1 MRVRLASKKQE
12 LEEILHEMEARL
24 EEEEDRGAALQLEKK
39 KMHDQI
45 RVCCHLLVFIHRQP
59 VLVRIPSLDIF
70 KLYHLVHDSLL
81 SLNECSKDLEEHLEE
96 EEDARQK
103 LQLEKV
109 TCDAKIKKLEDDILV
124 MEDHNNKL
132 HKV

>member
-81 SLNECSKDLEEHLEE
+81 YLSMNVL
-96 EEDARQK
+96 R
-103 LQLEKV
+103 
-109 TCDAKIKKLEDDILV
+109 ILRNILKRKRMLV
-124 MEDHNNKL
+124 RSCNWRKL
-132 HKV
+132 HVMPRSRS

>member
-1 MRVRLASKKQE
+1 MQPYNWKRRKCTTRSEYVIHYWFS
-12 LEEILHEMEARL
+12 
-24 EEEEDRGAALQLEKK
+24 
-39 KMHDQI
+39 
-45 RVCCHLLVFIHRQP
+45 FIHRQT
-59 VLVRIPSLDIF
+59 VLVRILSLDIF
-70 KLYHLVHDSLL
+70 KLYHLVHDPLL

-132 HKV
+132 QKV